1 MMIGLAPDSKMRL
14 DRNYQQKIGPYHR
27 PKLYRSTVRA
37 ADARA
42 VLAHALEGFSPT
54 PEFPDIAEVQE
65 LLATL

>member
-1 MMIGLAPDSKMRL
+1 M
-14 DRNYQQKIGPYHR
+14 QKIGPHHR

-42 VLAHALEGFSPT
+42 VLAHALEGFLPT
-54 PEFPDIAEVQE
+54 PEFPDIAETQE